1 METFTKSFTLKFC
14 FLILLISLFQSNSL
28 NAKEFLARVTYYWSD
43 PITSTGKKPICGK
56 TIAVDPKIIPYG
68 STVFIPK
75 MGKWFSAQ
83 DTGSAVVKRTAS
95 KKLGR
100 PECIVVDVYCS
111 TKAIALNRIK
121 TYPMFMK
128 IIVKDKK

>member
-1 METFTKSFTLKFC
+1 METFKKSFTLKFW
-14 FLILLISLFQSNSL
+14 ILALSISLCQTNIL
-28 NAKEFLARVTYYWSD
+28 NAKEILARVTYYWSD

-75 MGKWFSAQ
+75 MNKSFIAQ
-83 DTGSAVVKRTAS
+83 DTGSAVVKRTAA
-95 KKLGR
+95 KKLGK

-111 TKAIALNRIK
+111 SKSIALNSIK
-121 TYPMFMK
+121 KYPMFMK
-128 IIVKDKK
+128 IIIKNKK